1 MTVEPTVYFQL
12 GISDDRYHVIS
23 KEIQSIIKTNE
34 PVGVQMEMA
43 QQSRMSEAEKMY
55 AAFMIAKADIQNKL
69 IRKMPPMGK
78 GIVKCIMEE

>member
-1 MTVEPTVYFQL
+1 MIEPTVYMQL

-55 AAFMIAKADIQNKL
+55 AAFMIAKADIQNRL
-69 IRKMPPMGK
+69 IMKMPPRGK
-78 GIVKCIMEE
+78 GIIKCILEE